1 MTNIYIDA
9 MGGDFAPQA
18 TVEGAVMAVKT
29 YQVPVTLIGNEAE
42 ISKELAKH
50 DVPQGYIRVIHAET
64 VIGFDEEPVYAVR
77 HKTDSS
83 LVVALEAMK
92 GDDNAVLVS
101 AGSTGALLT
110 GALLKLGRVKGIKRP
125 ALGAPLPRMDGGR
138 ALLIDCG
145 ANADFKP
152 MYFSQFATMGS
163 IYTEQIWHV
172 KNPKVAL
179 LNIGTEAEKGSIAV
193 KEAYELLAKQSD
205 ICFIGNIESKDAL
218 RTEADVIVTD
228 GFTGNILLKSIEGTA
243 SVLMKTIKDTLMA
256 SAKGKLAGALIKSDL
271 SDLKK
276 QFSSDEIGGTPF
288 LGVKGGVIKAH
299 GSSSAYAFQNAI
311 SQALS
316 YGEADITSRIKS
328 AIADTR

>member
-18 TVEGAVMAVKT
+18 TVEGAVMAVKAYGT
-29 YQVPVTLIGNEAE
+29 PVTLVGREEDIQ
-42 ISKELAKH
+42 KELSKYN
-50 DVPQGYIRVIHAET
+50 VPEGRVRVIHADS

-77 HKTDSS
+77 HKTDAS

-138 ALLIDCG
+138 VLLIDCG
-145 ANADFKP
+145 ANADCKP
-152 MYFSQFATMGS
+152 LYLSQFATMGS
-163 IYTEQIWHV
+163 IYTSQIWHV

-179 LNIGTEAEKGSIAV
+179 LNIGTEAEKGSMAV
-193 KEAYELLAKQSD
+193 KEAYALLSERQD
-205 ICFIGNIESKDAL
+205 IRFIGNIESKDAL
-218 RTEADVIVTD
+218 RSEADVIVTD

-243 SVLMKTIKDTLMA
+243 SVLMKTVKNTLLA
-256 SAKGKLAGALIKSDL
+256 STKGKLAGALIKNDL
-271 SDLKK
+271 SGLKK
-276 QFSSDEIGGTPF
+276 TFSSDEIGGTPF

-299 GSSSAYAFQNAI
+299 GSSSAYAIKNAI
-311 SQALS
+311 GQAVA
-316 YGEADITSRIKS
+316 YGEADITARIK
-328 AIADTR
+328 AALAK

>member
-1 MTNIYIDA
+1 MTNIYVDA
-9 MGGDFAPQA
+9 MGGDFAPEA
-18 TVEGAVMAVKT
+18 TVEGAVMAVKA
-29 YQVPVTLIGNEAE
+29 YQTPVTLVGRETE
-42 ISKELAKH
+42 IKKELAKY
-50 DVPQGYIRVIHAET
+50 DVPQGYVRVIHADS

-83 LVVALEAMK
+83 LVVALDAMK

-110 GALLKLGRVKGIKRP
+110 GALFKLGRVKGIKRP

-138 ALLIDCG
+138 TLLIDCG
-145 ANADFKP
+145 ANADCKP
-152 MYFSQFATMGS
+152 LYLSQFATMGS
-163 IYTEQIWHV
+163 IYTERIWHI

-179 LNIGTEAEKGSIAV
+179 LNIGTEAEKGSMAV
-193 KEAYELLAKQSD
+193 KEAHQLLSEQPN
-205 ICFIGNIESKDAL
+205 IRFIGNVESKDAL
-218 RTEADVIVTD
+218 RSEADVIVTD

-256 SAKGKLAGALIKSDL
+256 STKGKLAGALIKSDL
-271 SDLKK
+271 SGLKK

-311 SQALS
+311 GQAVA
-316 YGEADITSRIKS
+316 YGEADITLRVK
-328 AIADTR
+328 AALAK

>member
-1 MTNIYIDA
+1 MTNIYVDA

-18 TVEGAVMAVKT
+18 TVEGAVMAVKA
-29 YQVPVTLIGNEAE
+29 YQIPVTLVGRETDIN
-42 ISKELAKH
+42 KELAKY
-50 DVPQGYIRVIHAET
+50 DVPRDDVRVIHADS

-77 HKTDSS
+77 HKNDSS
-83 LVVALEAMK
+83 LVVALDAMK

-110 GALLKLGRVKGIKRP
+110 GALLKLGRIKGIKRP

-145 ANADFKP
+145 ANADCKP
-152 MYFSQFATMGS
+152 LYLSQFAAMGS
-163 IYTEQIWHV
+163 IYSEQILGV

-179 LNIGTEAEKGSIAV
+179 LNIGTEAEKGSMAV
-193 KEAYELLAKQSD
+193 KEAYELLSKQSG
-205 ICFIGNIESKDAL
+205 ISFIGNIESKEVL
-218 RTEADVIVTD
+218 RSEADVIVTD
-228 GFTGNILLKSIEGTA
+228 GFTGNILLKSIEGTS

-271 SDLKK
+271 SGLKK
-276 QFSSDEIGGTPF
+276 QFSSDEIGGSPF

-299 GSSSAYAFQNAI
+299 GSSSAYAFKNAI
-311 SQALS
+311 GQAAA
-316 YGEADITSRIKS
+316 YGKADITLRVK
-328 AIADTR
+328 AALAN